1 MFVDEV
7 QRARRG
13 RRRQRSSAAGGVM
26 ALPVYEIEFRL
37 VDRSWIVR
45 RDGSSRA
52 SSLHR
57 SQSAAERAARVLGA
71 RHGCDVV
78 VKAVDGSIERRHEYV
93 DVLRNHSRVVR
104 LPRRAC

>member
-1 MFVDEV
+1 MMCSGHDVVGIVSE
-7 QRARRG
+7 A
-13 RRRQRSSAAGGVM
+13 AAGGVM